1 MPLWAYAKTDNKYLN
16 AMKNNFW
23 NEASRC
29 GAVLGLVSVAFA
41 VAGIYVPTTA
51 AMLALILSG
60 LNFVITIYLLF
71 YYTRRRATQ
80 FTKEGYSYVQCMG
93 FIVASGLFAGIIT
106 GAYQIVASN
115 FFFVEQYKE
124 MYNTILATY
133 AQMKVFDNE
142 QLEMAMT
149 MLQSLP
155 SVKQTS
161 STTQHS
167 TRSKPHG
174 TTVKHIGCSTT
185 I

>member
-1 MPLWAYAKTDNKYLN
+1 
-16 AMKNNFW
+16 MKNNFW

-142 QLEMAMT
+142 QLEMAKT
-149 MLQSLP
+149 MLQSPIYVLI
-155 SVKQTS
+155 SNIFASCLQFGFYGLFIAIGTKREADIFDN
-161 STTQHS
+161 TTFDQE
-167 TRSKPHG
+167 
-174 TTVKHIGCSTT
+174 
-185 I
+185 

>member
-1 MPLWAYAKTDNKYLN
+1 
-16 AMKNNFW
+16 MKNRFW
-23 NEASRC
+23 NDASRC

-51 AMLALILSG
+51 AMLAIILSG

-71 YYTRRRATQ
+71 YYTRRRAAL

-133 AQMKVFDNE
+133 AHMKVFDNE
-142 QLEMAMT
+142 QLEMAKT
-149 MLQSLP
+149 MLQSPIYVLI
-155 SVKQTS
+155 SNIFASCLQFGFYGLFIAIGTKREADIFDN
-161 STTQHS
+161 TTFDQE
-167 TRSKPHG
+167 
-174 TTVKHIGCSTT
+174 
-185 I
+185 